1 MGHGT
6 VPDSPCSI
14 TRVSNGNGDKDGGIV
29 IHQFG
34 FLMLKDQIAQEIR
47 GDGKKSFT

>member
-1 MGHGT
+1 MGHDT

-14 TRVSNGNGDKDGGIV
+14 TSVSNGNGNKDEGSV

-34 FLMLKDQIAQEIR
+34 FLMLKDQITQEVR